1 LWFYFK
7 LSAVQNLGI
16 ELGLGYQLP
25 DVIADNTPSLEKT
38 TTYNN
43 PLFIGLT
50 AAYSADK
57 FGFKLRSVMAVGKS
71 VKTESNT
78 GVPTTVDPAPLEMFV
93 DILPSYALADNA
105 TVFFSAGL
113 AIKGDDRDAFGNL
126 VADSDIGWHIAPYV
140 QIKGGNADFFIGF
153 KLWSNAGSKDDRGDA
168 VVNWAIPLGIA
179 FSL

>member
-1 LWFYFK
+1 M
-7 LSAVQNLGI
+7 
-16 ELGLGYQLP
+16 
-25 DVIADNTPSLEKT
+25 
-38 TTYNN
+38 
-43 PLFIGLT
+43 T

-57 FGFKLRSVMAVGKS
+57 FGFKLRAVMGVGGNTTIEYNDGSSAPKKINPDAVR
-71 VKTESNT
+71 
-78 GVPTTVDPAPLEMFV
+78 MIV

-113 AIKGDDRDAFGNL
+113 AIVGDDRDADGNL
-126 VADSDIGWHIAPYV
+126 AADSQIGWHIAPYV